1 MIRTFLILLG
11 ILALIAVAFAVAG
24 DAGSAT
30 LVWLGYR
37 IDTSASV
44 AIVALGLL
52 AFAAVGFW
60 SLVLWL
66 ARAPQRAE
74 RQRAIARRRQGDET
88 LTRGFLAV
96 ASGDGAEARRHAIR
110 SVDLND
116 NVALVRILNALA
128 AETAGDATATRAA
141 YSAMLSVP
149 ELKLAGL
156 RGLMNLAISEGD
168 RAEAIRLA
176 AEAYNQTRPAMW
188 AFKVLFEAK
197 ITAGEWAEARDL
209 VEAALNRKL
218 ISPLFSERARAALM
232 AASAAQLET
241 SPDAQVR
248 EQALDYAVRAAKLQP
263 MFAPAA
269 VIAARLLAAHGKLG
283 RAEDVLE
290 AAYAAQPHPAIW
302 LAYRDLVNDETPRD
316 RARRLQ
322 GLIDRNPL
330 HRESRL
336 LEVERAVL
344 SGVRADMERATTAL
358 EPDLSDDALTRRV
371 CGLMAKA
378 ALAAQD
384 IDGARAWVAKAS
396 LARAEPDWSDLD
408 PEGKAFAYTPS
419 DWTAL
424 VLTYAETGVLAHPR
438 HERSEKCLPDVPD
451 MPTRYVPS
459 MPFVRAAQK
468 KSEPAPLPDNLALV
482 HDGYDAAIAGHD
494 LDETQAGAAS
504 VATKAAPKPRAR
516 KAKPTK

>member
-1 MIRTFLILLG
+1 VIRTLFILLG
-11 ILALIAVAFAVAG
+11 VLALITIAFAAAG
-24 DAGSAT
+24 DAGTAT
-30 LVWLGYR
+30 LIWLGYR
-37 IDTSASV
+37 IDTSAAAAV
-44 AIVALGLL
+44 ICVGLL
-52 AFAAVGFW
+52 AFVAVGFW
-60 SLVLWL
+60 SLILWL

-74 RQRAIARRRQGDET
+74 RQRAAARRRQGEES

-96 ASGDGAEARRHAIR
+96 ASGDGAEARRQAVKA
-110 SVDLND
+110 VDLND

-128 AETAGDATATRAA
+128 AETANDATATRAA
-141 YSAMLSVP
+141 YSSMLSVP

-156 RGLMNLAISEGD
+156 RGLMNLAITEGD

-176 AEAYNQTRPAMW
+176 TDAYNQSKPAMW

-197 ITAGEWAEARDL
+197 ITAGEWAEGL
-209 VEAALNRKL
+209 ALIEGALSRKL
-218 ISPLFSERARAALM
+218 VSPLFAERARAALM
-232 AASAAQLET
+232 AASAAQLENT
-241 SPDAQVR
+241 PDAQTR

-269 VIAARLLAAHGKLG
+269 VIAARLLGAANKLG

-302 LAYRDLVNDETPRD
+302 LAYRDLVSDETPKD

-344 SGVRADMERATTAL
+344 GGVKADIERATIAL
-358 EPDLSDDALTRRV
+358 EADLAEERLTRRL
-371 CGLMAKA
+371 CGLMARA
-378 ALAAQD
+378 SLALQD
-384 IDGARAWVAKAS
+384 LDGARAWVAKAS

-408 PEGKAFAYTPS
+408 PEGKAFAYLPS

-424 VLTYAETGVLAHPR
+424 VLTYAETGALAHPR
-438 HERSEKCLPDVPD
+438 HERSEKSLPDVPD

-468 KSEPAPLPDNLALV
+468 NSEPVPLPDNLAVV

-494 LDETQAGAAS
+494 LDEPAAP
-504 VATKAAPKPRAR
+504 APAAKPAPKPRAR